1 MLIQAQQCF
10 KIAITRMKRFQS
22 KNMSKNR
29 AMKVMMKV
37 ALAKVT
43 SNWNIVTAA
52 KPDIKI
58 SRGNANRLNKWNLFD
73 CSDFASVSN
82 ILQSPIVC

>member
-1 MLIQAQQCF
+1 
-10 KIAITRMKRFQS
+10 
-22 KNMSKNR
+22 MSKNR